1 MSELRQ
7 DDTKSNHIHINVG
20 LRYSTTD
27 VFLGKGAFGNVY
39 KVINTENG
47 EWFAM
52 KVLDKKRLLRKR
64 IGKDSNALQ
73 KVKMEIA
80 VWKRLIHPNCLTL
93 LEVIEGLLLFISK
106 MIILQIKSV
115 YSHVFLL

>member
-1 MSELRQ
+1 MCLF
-7 DDTKSNHIHINVG
+7 
-20 LRYSTTD
+20 YSTTD

-39 KVINTENG
+39 KVINTESG
-47 EWFAM
+47 EVLAM
-52 KVLDKKRLLRKR
+52 KVMDKKRLLRKR

-93 LEVIEGLLLFISK
+93 LEVIEGLILFIATSK
-106 MIILQIKSV
+106 IL
-115 YSHVFLL
+115 L

>member
-1 MSELRQ
+1 MHTIVCL
-7 DDTKSNHIHINVG
+7 
-20 LRYSTTD
+20 LCSTTD

-39 KVINTENG
+39 KVINTESG
-47 EWFAM
+47 EVFAM

-93 LEVIEGLLLFISK
+93 LEVIEGLLLFIATPE
-106 MIILQIKSV
+106 IL
-115 YSHVFLL
+115 L